1 MLNRIEALRTAM
13 VRRCEHLR
21 TVCEN
26 LDSAAYQLPSEDGNI
41 RLSAVEAD
49 ARELHAYRRFFE
61 SFLPEPINI
70 DVRN

>member
-1 MLNRIEALRTAM
+1 MNRIEALRTAM
-13 VRRCEHLR
+13 IRRREHLNA
-21 TVCEN
+21 VCEEI
-26 LDSAAYQLPSEDGNI
+26 DSAAQHLPREDGNI
-41 RLSAVEAD
+41 RVSAVEAD

>member
-1 MLNRIEALRTAM
+1 MNRIEALRTAM
-13 VRRCEHLR
+13 IRRREHLNAI
-21 TVCEN
+21 CEEM
-26 LDSAAYQLPSEDGNI
+26 DSAAHQLPRVDGNVKI
-41 RLSAVEAD
+41 SAVEAD